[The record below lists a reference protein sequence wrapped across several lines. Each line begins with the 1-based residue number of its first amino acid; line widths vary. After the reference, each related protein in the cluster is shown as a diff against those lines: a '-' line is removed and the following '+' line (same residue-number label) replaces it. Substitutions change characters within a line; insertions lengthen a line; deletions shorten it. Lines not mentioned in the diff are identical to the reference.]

1 MSDDMEIK
9 DLLKEI
15 LKWTKFEGMQ
25 KIKQVLENT
34 LDSDPKKLVY
44 ESSNGLSSPEVAK
57 IAGVDDSTVRD
68 YWKDWAILG
77 IAEIH
82 PNFKKRY
89 RRIFSLEEV
98 GIEVPNPKGASEL
111 KEIKN
116 QETSEGEENE

>member
-1 MSDDMEIK
+1 MSEDREIK

-34 LDSDPKKLVY
+34 LDSDAKKLVY

-89 RRIFSLEEV
+89 CRIFSLREV
-98 GIEVPNPKGASEL
+98 GIEVLKPKGVSEL